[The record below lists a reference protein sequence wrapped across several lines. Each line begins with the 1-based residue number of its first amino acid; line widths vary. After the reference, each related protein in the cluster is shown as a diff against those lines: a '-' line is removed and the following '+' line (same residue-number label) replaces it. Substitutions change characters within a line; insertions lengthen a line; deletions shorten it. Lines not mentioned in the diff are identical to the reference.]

1 MAQTLRSLRCQRM
14 LRASASGPRRADV
27 GSRPQ
32 TAQARV
38 RAAQQRHG
46 PYAAGVVV
54 YCLPSAARFGSFRS
68 TPAETAKSY
77 GQILRHG
84 RTHSFRRGA
93 VVCLCLPSGLHRIS
107 LSGSNVET
115 GNRCRTAGESGR
127 RAVTRILIADDH
139 EVVRSGLRKILEAQP
154 GWEVVAEA
162 ADGKEAVAKAIETVP
177 DIAIVDY
184 SLPILNGLEV
194 TRQIRQRQ
202 PRTEVLIFTMHEDD
216 ALITELL
223 QAGVRGYL
231 LKSDASRYLIAAVD
245 SLASRKPFFT
255 SSVSEALLRSFIART
270 GREVSALTPRE
281 RQIVQLIAEGHTNK
295 AIAQL
300 LNISLK
306 TVETHRA
313 AVMRKLNLAS
323 SAALVRYA
331 IRNRLVEP

>member
-1 MAQTLRSLRCQRM
+1 
-14 LRASASGPRRADV
+14 
-27 GSRPQ
+27 
-32 TAQARV
+32 
-38 RAAQQRHG
+38 
-46 PYAAGVVV
+46 
-54 YCLPSAARFGSFRS
+54 
-68 TPAETAKSY
+68 
-77 GQILRHG
+77 
-84 RTHSFRRGA
+84 
-93 VVCLCLPSGLHRIS
+93 
-107 LSGSNVET
+107 
-115 GNRCRTAGESGR
+115 
-127 RAVTRILIADDH
+127 VTRILIADDH